1 MECITDAI
9 HHHSIT
15 KPNQTALAWVNQKG
29 IITESM
35 NYRELSKSVNQTSA
49 FLSNKMSLRSGDKA
63 ILLFTK
69 GTDFIVTFLAC
80 VQSGIIPI
88 PLKHPHNTKKFSTLL
103 TIINECQ
110 PQCIISSEPLDTSEL
125 CSVPWIKY
133 PGENTSDS
141 FQRPDNYPDIAFLQF
156 TSGSISAPKGVMVSH
171 DNLIHNL
178 KLIGFYLTN
187 KPSDQVV
194 ASWLPHYHDMGLIG
208 AYLAS
213 LYHGSTGY
221 YMAPTTF
228 MTNPNAFLQLI
239 SDTKAT
245 LIQCPNAAYEFMV
258 SQWDKR
264 EVDLSSLDNVINAAE
279 PIHCA
284 TLEKFYETFQS
295 KGLRKEALKPTY
307 GLAEATLFVTQ
318 ANTPVWKADDRKVSC
333 GYCPDIDIQIVDPH
347 TRIVCKEGTEGEI
360 WLHSKS
366 NALGYYN
373 KPDLTEEVFNAKII
387 GCSKNYLKTGD
398 LGFMKDQQLYIT
410 GRIKEIMICNGVNIY
425 PHDIEYT
432 VEQFPE
438 IQPHG
443 CVAVSWEDHF
453 ETKIVIIAEVK
464 NKNRLPDMDALVQFI
479 LQNHDIPLHDLV
491 LCSRYSLPKTT
502 SGKIKRLACKQ
513 LYKEQSITALKQLN
527 GNLRITHFIQEDPGQ
542 NHKTFYELGVDSLTI
557 THLHVQL
564 TQKISPKYCNELL
577 ASRLYSMRLSEYQNI
592 LNATS
597 IKEQNR
603 LIANWLKRFK
613 NDSKTTSHHIKNDAR
628 LHCSIEP
635 SILPVCPKKNIHHIL
650 LTGSTGFI
658 GAYLCFNL
666 LKMTNYQLV
675 LLVNAADKQTGLSRV
690 LNNLKHYGLLD
701 RCQAMGLEQRISI
714 LCGNLAM
721 DHFGLDASSWQ
732 TLAQTVDSIYHNGAV
747 THYLSRYE
755 DLKPSNVDGTKTI
768 IQLATTHRL
777 KYIHY
782 ISTTL
787 IFGWTPTKLL
797 VEDTRNTAFK
807 YVDFGYA
814 ESKWVAE
821 QLIWQSEE
829 LGVPIQI
836 YRPAMVTASSENQY
850 TDKDIVARSL
860 VYLLNHRVAITLPNQ
875 ISFMPVD
882 ETAEDIIAISLLEH
896 PKHKVY
902 HLAAEYAN
910 LPMICRYITEQYHY
924 SFNSMSLA
932 EFNEHLQQHATEQ
945 DLIYP
950 LVSFFN
956 NHYKKIAKMDNKRYC
971 RNNYLEAKKLIRA
984 EPYSTPLHKTLDFI
998 MNYLQNN
1005 KLIQP
1010 ATAIPLN
1017 QQQHELEIPK

>member
-1 MECITDAI
+1 MDFRGGPEMESITDAI

-15 KPNQTALAWVNQKG
+15 KPNKLALAWVNQKG
-29 IITESM
+29 IVIESM
-35 NYRELSKSVNQTSA
+35 SYRELSTSINQTSA
-49 FLSNKMSLRSGDKA
+49 YLSNKKSLRCGDKA

-69 GTDFIVTFLAC
+69 GTDFILTFLAC

-88 PLKHPHNTKKFSTLL
+88 PLKHPHNTKKFSNIL

-110 PQCIISSEPLDTSEL
+110 PQCIISSDPLDTSEL

-133 PGENTSDS
+133 PGEYSDDS
-141 FQRPDNYPDIAFLQF
+141 FQRPDKYPDIAFLQY

-171 DNLIHNL
+171 ENLIHNL

-187 KPSDQVV
+187 KPSDQII

-228 MTNPNAFLQLI
+228 MTNPNSFIQLI

-264 EVDLSSLDNVINAAE
+264 DVDLSSLDNIINAAE
-279 PIHCA
+279 PVHTA
-284 TLEKFYETFQS
+284 TLEKFYDTF
-295 KGLRKEALKPTY
+295 KVMGLRKDALRPTY

-318 ANTPVWKADDRKVSC
+318 ANTPVWMANEKKVSC
-333 GYCPDIDIQIVDPH
+333 GFCPDIEIRIVDPH
-347 TRIVCKEGTEGEI
+347 THIPCDDGTEGEI
-360 WLHSKS
+360 WLHSQS

-373 KPDLTEEVFNAKII
+373 KPELTKEIFNAKIL
-387 GCSKNYLKTGD
+387 GSTKNYLKTGD
-398 LGFMKDQQLYIT
+398 LGFIKQQQLYVT
-410 GRIKEIMICNGVNIY
+410 GRIKEIIICNGINIY
-425 PHDIEYT
+425 PQDIEYT
-432 VEQFPE
+432 VEQFPN

-443 CVAVSWEDHF
+443 CVAVSWEEHF

-464 NKNRLPDMDALVQFI
+464 NKNCLPDMEALIQFI
-479 LQNHDIPLHDLV
+479 LQHHNIPLYNLV
-491 LCSRYSLPKTT
+491 LCARYTLPKTT

-513 LYKEQSITALKQLN
+513 LYKENSITALQQLQ
-527 GNLRITHFIQEDPGQ
+527 GSLSITHIIQEDPAQ
-542 NHKTFYELGVDSLTI
+542 HHKTFYELGVDSLTI
-557 THLHVQL
+557 TQLHLQL
-564 TQKISPKYCNELL
+564 TQKISPKYRNEIL
-577 ASRLYSMRLSEYQNI
+577 ASRLYSMQLSEYQNI
-592 LNATS
+592 INAQS
-597 IKEQNR
+597 IKDQNR
-603 LIANWLKRFK
+603 LIAYWLKRFK
-613 NDSKTTSHHIKNDAR
+613 HDSKTTKHQIKNDAR
-628 LHCSIEP
+628 LHWTIEP
-635 SILPVCPKKNIHHIL
+635 SILPVCPKNDIHHIL

-666 LKMTNYQLV
+666 LKMTDYQLV
-675 LLVNAADKQTGLSRV
+675 LLVNASDNHTGLSRV
-690 LNNLKHYGLLD
+690 LNNLKQYGLLE

-714 LCGNLAM
+714 ICGNLAKN
-721 DHFGLDASSWQ
+721 HFGLDPSSWQ
-732 TLAQTVDSIYHNGAV
+732 NLAATIDSIYHNGAV

-755 DLKPSNVDGTKTI
+755 DLKPSNVDGTNTI

-797 VEDTRNTAFK
+797 VEDTRNTTFK

-860 VYLLNHRVAITLPNQ
+860 VYLLNHHVTINLPNQ

-882 ETAEDIIAISLLEH
+882 ETAEDIIAISLLEDS
-896 PKHKVY
+896 KHKVY

-910 LPMICRYITEQYHY
+910 LPMICQYITEQYHY
-924 SFNSMSLA
+924 PFNSMSLV
-932 EFNEHLQQHATEQ
+932 EFNAHLQHHATEQ

-971 RNNYLEAKKLIRA
+971 RNNYLEAKKLITT

-1005 KLIQP
+1005 KLIQ
-1010 ATAIPLN
+1010 
-1017 QQQHELEIPK
+1017 